1 MAMDSYMKGVAT
13 DVGKQAASVRP
24 AEGAKKTSAEKD
36 SIQKAVVSESSPKKM
51 SVPKSS
57 PKKVSVPKSSP
68 KKASA
73 VKSSAKKAS
82 VPRSSTRKALTSDNV
97 QKLSKVRSS
106 DGIQETGNQ
115 EEGNMDVLFEMEK
128 EPAISTIESAIS
140 SINAQMTKTRCAYAY
155 DEDAK
160 RITIKVYDDET
171 DELIREV
178 PPERSLELL
187 KRVWEKTGI
196 MIDEKF

>member
-1 MAMDSYMKGVAT
+1 
-13 DVGKQAASVRP
+13 
-24 AEGAKKTSAEKD
+24 
-36 SIQKAVVSESSPKKM
+36 M